1 MVTTNVSTPSNKSRR
16 KKVNKSIINSSSTRF
31 PYVERVVIFTAAYYV
46 VDGVS
51 LTVRK
56 LRTHLKSHG
65 IESRVVSCAP
75 PGWFEEDVFIVPS
88 IPLPVV
94 NAEDFGEGHGYSMGT
109 KLSEECKKQILD
121 FNPSILHFTV
131 PDLLALDA
139 LRWGR
144 SQGLP
149 IMGTWHSNYAD
160 YLQFY
165 GIGFIRWFVDKYL
178 LSFYSTMPTFVPT
191 PFIKQKLVKHGFPEQ
206 QVGLWGRGVDL
217 DLFNSSN
224 RSIAFRHSKGIRD
237 DDVLIL
243 WVGRV
248 VKEKS
253 PDVWM
258 GVIRNLYEDGVKFK
272 ALVVGTGSYEEEMSK
287 LPNTQCLGFLSG
299 DALSEVYASADIF
312 LFPSEVE
319 TFGNVTLEALASGV
333 PCIASAGCSGHL
345 VIEKKNGFVCKKAGI
360 KEYYPLT
367 KRLVIDALLRRKLA
381 DQARPSILHLENHKV
396 MDTMLMNYST
406 VIQDSKEFPRRS
418 NRDDLFV
425 FFIYFIF
432 YSLLTIA
439 TPVIQAYVFVMKLMF
454 RTWSKIMKKD

>member
-1 MVTTNVSTPSNKSRR
+1 MVTTISSTPSRKSRSKR
-16 KKVNKSIINSSSTRF
+16 TITSKF
-31 PYVERVVIFTAAYYV
+31 PQVERVVIFTAAYYV

-56 LRTHLKSHG
+56 LRAHLKSHG
-65 IESRVVSCAP
+65 IESRVVTGAP
-75 PGWFEEDVFIVPS
+75 DGWTEEDVFIVPS
-88 IPLPVV
+88 IPLPIV
-94 NAEDFGEGHGYSMGT
+94 NADDFVEGHGYSMGT
-109 KLSEECKKQILD
+109 KLSEDCKKQILD

-131 PDLLALDA
+131 PDLLSLDA

-144 SQGLP
+144 SQGFP

-165 GIGFIRWFVDKYL
+165 NIGFIRWFVDKYL
-178 LSFYSTMPTFVPT
+178 FLFYRTMPTFVPT
-191 PFIKQKLVKHGFPEQ
+191 PFIKKKLVKHGFPEQ

-217 DLFNSSN
+217 HQFNTSN
-224 RSIAFRHSKGIRD
+224 RSMAFRQSKGIRD
-237 DDVLIL
+237 DEVVIL
-243 WVGRV
+243 WVGRL

-258 GVIRNLYEDGVKFK
+258 QVIKKLHAEDIKFK
-272 ALVVGTGSYEEEMSK
+272 ALVVGSGSYEEKMAK
-287 LPNTQCLGFLSG
+287 LPNTQYLGFLSG
-299 DALSEVYASADIF
+299 DALSEVYASVDIF

-345 VIEKKNGFVCKKAGI
+345 VIEQKNGFVCQKAQL

-367 KRLVIDALLRRKLA
+367 KKLVLDAALRKKLA
-381 DQARPSILHLENHKV
+381 DQARPSILGLENHKV
-396 MDTMLMNYST
+396 MDTMLMNYT
-406 VIQDSKEFPRRS
+406 GVIKDVQENPRGSKG
-418 NRDDLFV
+418 DDFFV
-425 FFIYFIF
+425 YIIHLIF
-432 YSLLTIA
+432 YSLLTVA
-439 TPVIQAYVFVMKLMF
+439 TPVIQIYVSIMKLIY

>member
-1 MVTTNVSTPSNKSRR
+1 MVTTSVSTPSNKSR
-16 KKVNKSIINSSSTRF
+16 KKRTSKTAVSYSSSKF
-31 PYVERVVIFTAAYYV
+31 PNVDRVVIFTAAYYV
-46 VDGVS
+46 IDGVS

-56 LRTHLKSHG
+56 LRAHLKTHG

-75 PGWFEEDVFIVPS
+75 PGWSEEDVFIVPS

-94 NAEDFGEGHGYSMGT
+94 NAEDFVEGHGYSMGT
-109 KLSEECKKQILD
+109 KLSEECKKQILN

-131 PDLLALDA
+131 PDLLSLDA

-144 SQGLP
+144 AQGFP

-165 GIGFIRWFVDKYL
+165 GIGFIRIFVDKYL

-191 PFIKQKLVKHGFPEQ
+191 PFIKKKLVKHGFPEQ

-217 DLFNSSN
+217 DQFNSSN
-224 RSIAFRHSKGIRD
+224 RSMEFRHSKGIRD
-237 DDVLIL
+237 DDVVIL
-243 WVGRV
+243 WVGRL

-258 GVIRNLYEDGVKFK
+258 QVIKKLHEEGIKFK
-272 ALVVGTGSYEEEMSK
+272 ALVVGNGSYEEEMAK

-299 DALSEVYASADIF
+299 DALSEVYASVDIF

-319 TFGNVTLEALASGV
+319 TFGNVTLEALASGI

-345 VIEKKNGFVCKKAGI
+345 VTEKKNGFVCNKA
-360 KEYYPLT
+360 KLSEYYPLT
-367 KRLVIDALLRRKLA
+367 KNLVLDAALRKKLA
-381 DQARPSILHLENHKV
+381 DQARPSILDLEHHKV
-396 MDTMLMNYST
+396 MDSMLMNYSK
-406 VIQDSKEFPRRS
+406 VIQDAKEYPHTS
-418 NRDDLFV
+418 NRDDMFV
-425 FFIYFIF
+425 CFTHLIF
-432 YSLLTIA
+432 YSLLTLA
-439 TPVIQAYVFVMKLMF
+439 TPIIQAHVFVMKLIF